1 TSIFLSLP
9 PPAATAARPS
19 PEACLRKGVAER
31 SGRHDPCGWS
41 ERAGPRP
48 RAGGGS
54 MIVRRRLEQVL
65 HAALR
70 AAGAQV
76 ALATNI
82 DEALAALTSWD
93 VVRPD
98 AAQRRT
104 G

>member
-1 TSIFLSLP
+1 
-9 PPAATAARPS
+9 
-19 PEACLRKGVAER
+19 
-31 SGRHDPCGWS
+31 
-41 ERAGPRP
+41 
-48 RAGGGS
+48 